1 MRRRKEEQK
10 ALLQA
15 GSSAYSMVPV
25 SDEAAASNGEVKF
38 DRMSMM
44 FAANDPKPQDAAG
57 AGAGGVQVNA
67 TPLLMP
73 QQAAQQGSPQAYPQY
88 SQGYPHQ
95 I

>member
-1 MRRRKEEQK
+1 
-10 ALLQA
+10 
-15 GSSAYSMVPV
+15 MVPV

-57 AGAGGVQVNA
+57 AGTGAGGVQVNA
-67 TPLLMP
+67 TPLLTP
-73 QQAAQQGSPQAYPQY
+73 QQAAPQGYPQTYPQY
-88 SQGYPHQ
+88 PQGYPHQ

>member
-1 MRRRKEEQK
+1 MRRRREEKK

-38 DRMSMM
+38 DRLSMM

-57 AGAGGVQVNA
+57 AGAGVQVNA
-67 TPLLMP
+67 TPLLTP
-73 QQAAQQGSPQAYPQY
+73 QQAAQQGYPQAYPQY
-88 SQGYPHQ
+88 PQGYPHQ

>member
-1 MRRRKEEQK
+1 
-10 ALLQA
+10 
-15 GSSAYSMVPV
+15 MVPV
-25 SDEAAASNGEVKF
+25 SDEAAASNGEVKY

-57 AGAGGVQVNA
+57 AGPGGVQVNA
-67 TPLLMP
+67 TPLLTP

-88 SQGYPHQ
+88 PQGYPHQ